1 MATETSTPAAP
12 AVHGRPSDSALA
24 AGLDALETPIVN
36 PRPSFAVSVWRS
48 AWPVLAALAALVVVW
63 QVAYTL
69 ELKPPYALPSP
80 ADTWQTF
87 VSTVQDG
94 TAWLAMSTSV
104 RRAAVGFVLSV
115 VVGVAIGTALAASQ
129 LLRRAFGPII
139 TGLQSLP
146 SVAWVPAAVIWFGLT
161 DATMYAVVL
170 LGAVPSIVNG
180 LLTGTDQVPPLF
192 LRVGQVL
199 GARGWTRIR
208 YVLLPAALPGFLGGL
223 KQGWAFAWRSLMA
236 AELITVAI
244 GGGLGQLLDTGRSL
258 NDMSLVIVSIFLIFL
273 VGIAIELIVFS
284 PLERAVLHSRGLT
297 GQTSSTGR
305 RK

>member
-1 MATETSTPAAP
+1 MATETTSPTLVP
-12 AVHGRPSDSALA
+12 VRPSDSDLA
-24 AGLDALETPIVN
+24 AGLDALETPISN
-36 PRPSFAVSVWRS
+36 PRPSFLAQVWRS
-48 AWPVLAALAALVVVW
+48 VWPVLAALVAMVVVW
-63 QVAYTL
+63 QIAYVL

-87 VSTVQDG
+87 LTTVHDG
-94 TAWLAMSTSV
+94 TAWRAMSTSV
-104 RRAAVGFVLSV
+104 QRAAVGFVLSV
-115 VVGVAIGTALAASQ
+115 VVGVTVGTALAASS

-146 SVAWVPAAVIWFGLT
+146 SVAWVPAAIIWFGFT
-161 DATMYAVVL
+161 DATMYAVIL

-236 AELITVAI
+236 AELITVSI

-258 NDMSLVIVSIFLIFL
+258 SDMSLVIVSIFLIFL
-273 VGIAIELIVFS
+273 VGIAIELVVFA

-297 GQTSSTGR
+297 GQASSTGR

>member
-1 MATETSTPAAP
+1 
-12 AVHGRPSDSALA
+12 
-24 AGLDALETPIVN
+24 
-36 PRPSFAVSVWRS
+36 
-48 AWPVLAALAALVVVW
+48 
-63 QVAYTL
+63 
-69 ELKPPYALPSP
+69 
-80 ADTWQTF
+80 
-87 VSTVQDG
+87 
-94 TAWLAMSTSV
+94 
-104 RRAAVGFVLSV
+104 
-115 VVGVAIGTALAASQ
+115 
-129 LLRRAFGPII
+129 
-139 TGLQSLP
+139 
-146 SVAWVPAAVIWFGLT
+146 
-161 DATMYAVVL
+161 MYAVIL

-180 LLTGTDQVPPLF
+180 LLAGTDQVPPLY

-199 GARGWTRIR
+199 GATGWTRIR
-208 YVLLPAALPGFLGGL
+208 FVLLPAALPGFLGGL

-284 PLERAVLHSRGLT
+284 PLERAVLNSRGLT